1 MMKKTKILGMT
12 VETFMGIFIS
22 LVTIIAAYTS
32 NQSGDFMQ
40 EANDQNRQSL
50 NHLVNA
56 SNWWNYYQAH
66 RLRVTLFEN
75 DIIDETGKD
84 VFKVLEEYDDKI
96 SKDNKDN
103 VTNMRQD
110 LMNTLKGEGVNIAKL
125 ESYLTGLEKSS
136 LKYKDGQEYARNAE
150 KEQADAANAAAGA
163 TDYATAYQ
171 IVTLIL
177 VIAMGLG
184 GIAVILSII
193 GLAYTSILIGVVGML
208 YFLLIMFAPT
218 VVGLPLLG

>member
-75 DIIDETGKD
+75 DIIDESGKD
-84 VFKVLEEYDDKI
+84 VFKILEEYDDKV

-103 VTNMRQD
+103 VTYMRQD
-110 LMNTLKGEGVNIAKL
+110 LLDTLKGDGVNTAKL
-125 ESYLTGLEKSS
+125 DSYLTGLEKSS

-150 KEQADAANAAAGA
+150 KAQANTADAAAVA

-171 IVTLIL
+171 IITLIL

-193 GLAYTSILIGVVGML
+193 GLAYTSILIGVVGIL
-208 YFLLIMFAPT
+208 YFLLIMLAPT

>member
-1 MMKKTKILGMT
+1 MKKTKILGMT

-110 LMNTLKGEGVNIAKL
+110 LMNTLKSEGVNTAKL
-125 ESYLTGLEKSS
+125 DSYLTGLEKSS

-150 KEQADAANAAAGA
+150 KEQANAANAAAGA